1 MKKNK
6 ASVKV
11 GNPNPRAVNP
21 RYRGM
26 KLSDAVRVLTRP
38 KNPDARKALGRIQG
52 RARTAPLTRS
62 KP

>member
-11 GNPNPRAVNP
+11 GNPDPQAVNP
-21 RYRGM
+21 RYQGM

-38 KNPDARKALGRIQG
+38 KNPNARKALGKIQRG
-52 RARTAPLTRS
+52 R
-62 KP
+62 